1 MLNNLYKY
9 MSISGIVN
17 LEDSVLGNPQ
27 ITGEKKN
34 YYYYYYYVLLGLLK
48 LIPKNNIY
56 YERKCIALKNDFK

>member
-27 ITGEKKN
+27 NTGEKKIIIIIIIIIIIM
-34 YYYYYYYVLLGLLK
+34 Y
-48 LIPKNNIY
+48 
-56 YERKCIALKNDFK
+56 F